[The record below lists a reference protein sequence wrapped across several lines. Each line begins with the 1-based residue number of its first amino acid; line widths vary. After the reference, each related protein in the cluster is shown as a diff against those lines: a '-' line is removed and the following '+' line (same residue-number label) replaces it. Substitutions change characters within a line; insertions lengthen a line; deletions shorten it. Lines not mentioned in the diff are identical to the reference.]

1 MATNLL
7 KSYFPMIQSREEIL
21 QRIYT
26 NPRMQQLFESW
37 TVLQQKEFLDFCSG
51 ARGIKVLYDS
61 FFKEVMNPEYDP
73 ARLESFLT
81 ALLNRKVR
89 IKEVLPNDSTRLSDE
104 SSLLITD
111 IIVELEDGSL
121 ANIEVQKIGYAFPGA
136 RCACYSS
143 DMLLRQYKRV
153 RQRSI
158 DPVTGRDTF
167 SYRNISKVY
176 LIVLYEKSPDELKKC
191 PDHWIHRSKVS
202 FDSGLSMDLLQDYIF
217 ISLDIFRSKMH
228 NKKVTTLLEA
238 WMIFLS
244 IDDPDEIIRL
254 ITSFPQFK
262 PMYETLYQMCRNVEN
277 IMGFFSEE
285 LREMDRNTVRYMI
298 DELQK
303 EVDVQNATIAENT
316 AVIAEMNAAIAEK
329 ESLIAEKDS
338 ALAEKD
344 SALAEK
350 DSALAEKDSALAEK
364 DSALAEKD
372 SLLSKSAAT
381 IAALQAELSRLKN
394 L

>member
-1 MATNLL
+1 
-7 KSYFPMIQSREEIL
+7 
-21 QRIYT
+21 
-26 NPRMQQLFESW
+26 
-37 TVLQQKEFLDFCSG
+37 
-51 ARGIKVLYDS
+51 
-61 FFKEVMNPEYDP
+61 
-73 ARLESFLT
+73 
-81 ALLNRKVR
+81 
-89 IKEVLPNDSTRLSDE
+89 
-104 SSLLITD
+104 
-111 IIVELEDGSL
+111 
-121 ANIEVQKIGYAFPGA
+121 
-136 RCACYSS
+136 
-143 DMLLRQYKRV
+143 
-153 RQRSI
+153 
-158 DPVTGRDTF
+158 
-167 SYRNISKVY
+167 
-176 LIVLYEKSPDELKKC
+176 
-191 PDHWIHRSKVS
+191 
-202 FDSGLSMDLLQDYIF
+202 MDLLQDYIF

-303 EVDVQNATIAENT
+303 EVDVQNATIAENNAVIAENNAVIAENN

-329 ESLIAEKDS
+329 ESL
-338 ALAEKD
+338 LAEKE
-344 SALAEK
+344 SL
-350 DSALAEKDSALAEK
+350 LAEK

>member
-51 ARGIKVLYDS
+51 ARGIKILYDS

-153 RQRSI
+153 RQRSV

-316 AVIAEMNAAIAEK
+316 AVIAEK

>member
-1 MATNLL
+1 
-7 KSYFPMIQSREEIL
+7 
-21 QRIYT
+21 
-26 NPRMQQLFESW
+26 
-37 TVLQQKEFLDFCSG
+37 
-51 ARGIKVLYDS
+51 
-61 FFKEVMNPEYDP
+61 
-73 ARLESFLT
+73 
-81 ALLNRKVR
+81 
-89 IKEVLPNDSTRLSDE
+89 
-104 SSLLITD
+104 
-111 IIVELEDGSL
+111 
-121 ANIEVQKIGYAFPGA
+121 
-136 RCACYSS
+136 
-143 DMLLRQYKRV
+143 
-153 RQRSI
+153 
-158 DPVTGRDTF
+158 
-167 SYRNISKVY
+167 
-176 LIVLYEKSPDELKKC
+176 
-191 PDHWIHRSKVS
+191 
-202 FDSGLSMDLLQDYIF
+202 MDLLQDYIF

-238 WMIFLS
+238 WMTFFS
-244 IDDPDEIIRL
+244 TDDPEEIIKL
-254 ITSFPQFK
+254 ITDFPQFK

-277 IMGFFSEE
+277 VMGFFSEE

-350 DSALAEKDSALAEK
+350 DSALAEKDS
-364 DSALAEKD
+364 
-372 SLLSKSAAT
+372 LLSKSAAT